1 MKTATIRQVQHHL
14 KDVLRWVHQGEEVV
28 ITNRRH
34 AVARIVPSLS
44 VRPHK
49 VQWPDIEAR
58 LKAVFGK
65 RRPLKRNR
73 VLVEREESSW

>member
-28 ITNRRH
+28 ITNRH
-34 AVARIVPSLS
+34 EAVARIVPSNLPRPQK
-44 VRPHK
+44 VR
-49 VQWPDIEAR
+49 WPDIEAR
-58 LKAVFGK
+58 LRLTFGK
-65 RRPLKRNR
+65 RRPLKKNP